1 MSESMRLA
9 EFFARL
15 STDLSGADGT
25 EVFDDI
31 ARRALEV
38 VHDADHCTITLRP
51 RGAGRSA
58 TLETAAATSDV
69 AARSDALQAELQEGP
84 CYEAA
89 FEVQDFVVSDL
100 VTETRWPRWAASAS
114 ELGIRSLYAVAI
126 RGGDGVVGALNFLA
140 DRPRAFDDPDDRSLA
155 DVFASHANNAMHS
168 SRLVEGLRTALES
181 RHAIGMAQGVI
192 ATRYGITYEQAFDV
206 LHRLSNDTNT
216 KLREVAQD
224 VLDARGLPED

>member
-15 STDLSGADGT
+15 STDLAESDGAH
-25 EVFDDI
+25 VFDEI

-38 VHDADHCTITLRP
+38 VHDADHCSITLRG
-51 RGAGRSA
+51 GASRSS
-58 TLETAAATSDV
+58 TLETVAATSDV
-69 AARSDALQAELQEGP
+69 ASRSDALQAELQEGP

-100 VTETRWPRWAASAS
+100 VTENRWPRWAAAAS
-114 ELGIRSLYAVAI
+114 ELGIRSVYAVAL
-126 RGGDGVVGALNFLA
+126 RGGDGVLGAINFLSE
-140 DRPRAFDDPDDRSLA
+140 RPRTFDDPADRALA

-192 ATRYGITYEQAFDV
+192 ATRYGISYEQAFDV

-216 KLREVAQD
+216 KLRDVAQD